1 MSDKAY
7 KSAFSGILLALS
19 FAFSS
24 VEMLIPLPL
33 GVKPGFS
40 NLPVMVAMSEL
51 NVGISLSI
59 VILKSVFVL
68 LTRGVTAFFM
78 SVTGGLLSFLIM
90 LIIFKKTKSSF
101 LLISVCG
108 GLAHNI
114 GQITAAS
121 VILNH
126 TAIIYYLPILVISGC
141 IAGAITGVTA
151 NILIPIIKPFLRR
164 TK

>member
-1 MSDKAY
+1 MNKSY
-7 KSAFSGILLALS
+7 KTAVSGIFLALS
-19 FAFSS
+19 VAISAAES
-24 VEMLIPLPL
+24 LIPLPL

-40 NLPVMVAMSEL
+40 NLPVMLSMSEL
-51 NVGISLSI
+51 NTGISLSV

-68 LTRGVTAFFM
+68 LTRGTTAFFM
-78 SVTGGLLSFLIM
+78 SLSGGLLSFLIM

-114 GQITAAS
+114 GQLTAAC
-121 VILNH
+121 ILLSH
-126 TAIIYYLPILVISGC
+126 TATVYYLPVLIISGC
-141 IAGAITGVTA
+141 IAGTITGITA
-151 NILIPIIKPFLRR
+151 NLLIPILKPFLRR

>member
-1 MSDKAY
+1 MSKTHKA
-7 KSAFSGILLALS
+7 AISGILLALS
-19 FAFSS
+19 VAISS

-40 NLPVMVAMSEL
+40 NLPIMLAMSEL

-59 VILKSVFVL
+59 VVLKSVFVL
-68 LTRGVTAFFM
+68 LTRGITAFFM
-78 SVTGGLLSFLIM
+78 SISGGLLSFLIM
-90 LIIFKKTKSSF
+90 LIIFKKTKASF
-101 LLISVCG
+101 LLTSVCG

-114 GQITAAS
+114 GQLTAAC

-126 TAIIYYLPILVISGC
+126 TAIVYYLPILIISGC
-141 IAGAITGVTA
+141 IAGTLTGIAA
-151 NILIPIIKPFLRR
+151 NLIIPILKPFLRR